1 MCEHRRVW
9 RVQYERPLFDARII
23 KNESHGRATVQ
34 CDDEV
39 YDDVDDDD
47 DYECVCDVDDND
59 DVMVTTMM
67 CAMLMMRTMLT
78 PRIMMN
84 VCIAMMMWM
93 MNVCVFM
100 CNYEFFFYCVRA
112 W

>member
-1 MCEHRRVW
+1 M
-9 RVQYERPLFDARII
+9 
-23 KNESHGRATVQ
+23 Q

-67 CAMLMMRTMLT
+67 CAMLMMGTMLT
-78 PRIMMN
+78 TRIM
-84 VCIAMMMWM
+84 I
-93 MNVCVFM
+93 NVCVL
-100 CNYEFFFYCVRA
+100 R
-112 W
+112 

>member
-9 RVQYERPLFDARII
+9 TVQCELPLFDARII
-23 KNESHGRATVQ
+23 KNESHGRASVQ

-78 PRIMMN
+78 TRIMMN
-84 VCIAMMMWM
+84 VC
-93 MNVCVFM
+93 VL
-100 CNYEFFFYCVRA
+100 R
-112 W
+112 